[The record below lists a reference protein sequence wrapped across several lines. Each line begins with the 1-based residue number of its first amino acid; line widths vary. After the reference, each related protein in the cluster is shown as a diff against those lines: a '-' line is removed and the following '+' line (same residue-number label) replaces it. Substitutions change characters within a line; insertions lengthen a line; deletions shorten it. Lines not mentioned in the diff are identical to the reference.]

1 MAKLGAE
8 SYMSSREEVHD
19 LLYALITGAMSTR
32 EFSQRYL
39 VLWRAM
45 QDSDWIRNEDEYFQR
60 GTRLIRSGID
70 SLDSDNDECARQE
83 RVQELLL
90 TEVRAV
96 FAVLWG

>member
-1 MAKLGAE
+1 
-8 SYMSSREEVHD
+8 MSSREEVRD
-19 LLYALITGAMSTR
+19 LLRALITGAMSTR

-45 QDSDWIRNEDEYFQR
+45 RDSDWLRNEDEYFQR
-60 GTRLIRSGID
+60 GTRLIFSGID
-70 SLDSDNDECARQE
+70 SLDSNIEECAQQQ

-96 FAVLWG
+96 FAVLWGD

>member
-1 MAKLGAE
+1 MR
-8 SYMSSREEVHD
+8 MSSREEVRE
-19 LLYALITGAMSTR
+19 LLRSLITGAMSTR

-45 QDSDWIRNEDEYFQR
+45 RDSDRIRNEDEYLQR
-60 GTRLIRSGID
+60 GTRLIYSGID
-70 SLDSDNDECARQE
+70 SLDSDIEECARQE

-96 FAVLWG
+96 FAVLWGQ